1 MEENITR
8 KKIWDQAG
16 TAGLILGLILSILML
31 LNGLILNSDFNAAVS
46 SITSMLLSIVRI
58 GGYIVVMAYF
68 MGLFAAAN
76 PKMVRSDAFRFGRAA
91 AILSALIYAAT
102 SFADAAYLNS
112 EIYTTQ
118 YEAIIKTIEPIMGYD
133 YKEGSEW
140 ILNHVPHM
148 TFFSCL
154 ANTAILGSVLAYI
167 LSRKLQ
173 IRPSGTDL

>member
-1 MEENITR
+1 MEENMTSR
-8 KKIWDQAG
+8 KIWDQAG

-31 LNGLILNSDFNAAVS
+31 LNGLILNSDLNAAVAS
-46 SITSMLLSIVRI
+46 VISMLISIVRI
-58 GGYIVVMAYF
+58 GGYTVTMAYF
-68 MGLFAAAN
+68 MGLFSAAN
-76 PKMVRSDAFRFGRAA
+76 PNTARSDAFRYGRAA
-91 AILSALIYAAT
+91 AILSAIIYAAA

-112 EIYTTQ
+112 EIYITQ
-118 YEAIIKTIEPIMGYD
+118 YDAIIKTIEPIMGFD
-133 YKEGSEW
+133 YKETSQW
-140 ILNHVPHM
+140 IMNHIPHM